1 MRIPDQYDWDAGF
14 ESVPAVDSDGEVWL
28 SQAIIFDTPPADI
41 WYGTKGA
48 AVTNLRHTSVT
59 ETDFDTQSML
69 DFFKENPVDTLVRF
83 EKTYNIKDGPD
94 RILDW
99 LVRTIYRADR
109 KIFQVY
115 EKTRRIQG
123 FAGDYPIH
131 IEISHQDKDID
142 IVPTNVEMYGSR
154 DVLARIRERMDHVF
168 DAESAVPLQWWYKGH
183 HGVTS
188 RKVFLPS
195 LNTTIVGELYPDMTP
210 NPQSYIQSYLDSD
223 ASILLMAGPPG
234 TGKTTLLRHMI
245 KDHNLGAHVIYDE
258 TLMSNDNIFQNFLF
272 ESSGDIMIIEDAD
285 AILSSREHDQNK
297 LMARFLNVS
306 DGLIKLPNKKL
317 VFTTNVTDFGK
328 VDPAII
334 RPGRC
339 YDVLHT
345 RPLNLT
351 EAQAAA
357 KVCKLPIP
365 TKKQEYTLAELF
377 NQGTQSY
384 ASRGIGFIA
393 S

>member
-1 MRIPDQYDWDAGF
+1 M
-14 ESVPAVDSDGEVWL
+14 
-28 SQAIIFDTPPADI
+28 DTI
-41 WYGTKGA
+41 
-48 AVTNLRHTSVT
+48 RHTSVT
-59 ETDFDTQSML
+59 ETDFDTQSMIS
-69 DFFKENPVDTLVRF
+69 FFKDHPVDTLVRF
-83 EKTYNIKDGPD
+83 EKSYNLKDGPD

-99 LVRTIYRADR
+99 LLERVFRADR

-115 EKTRRIQG
+115 ERNRRIQG
-123 FAGDYPIH
+123 FTGEHPIH
-131 IEISHQDKDID
+131 IEVSSQDKDID
-142 IVPTNVEMYGSR
+142 VTSTVVEMFGRR
-154 DVLARIRERMDHVF
+154 DVLKKIRQMMDQAF
-168 DAESAVPLQWWYKGH
+168 DAESAVPLQWWYKGQ
-183 HGVTS
+183 HGVTN

-195 LNTTIVGELYPDMTP
+195 LNTRIVSELYPDITP
-210 NPQSYIQSYLDSD
+210 GPQQYIKNYLDSD

-272 ESSGDIMIIEDAD
+272 ESSGDLMIIEDAD

-357 KVCKLPIP
+357 RVCNLPVP
-365 TKKQEYTLAELF
+365 TKHKDYSLAELF
-377 NQGTQSY
+377 NQGTRQY
-384 ASRGIGFIA
+384 ASRSIGFA
-393 S
+393 SV